1 MKKQILSEEF
11 RRMQKL
17 AGIITE
23 SQLNENEETI
33 DVTNPDDLSK
43 FKAYKDLATAEEK
56 LKSLETAPPAN
67 AKEIANFIY
76 NTAAHEVH
84 KLREKYKTNSPVS
97 DFAKKNLNRQ
107 FVS

>member
-43 FKAYKDLATAEEK
+43 FKAYKDLSTAEEK

-76 NTAAHEVH
+76 NTAAYY
-84 KLREKYKTNSPVS
+84 R
-97 DFAKKNLNRQ
+97 D
-107 FVS
+107 